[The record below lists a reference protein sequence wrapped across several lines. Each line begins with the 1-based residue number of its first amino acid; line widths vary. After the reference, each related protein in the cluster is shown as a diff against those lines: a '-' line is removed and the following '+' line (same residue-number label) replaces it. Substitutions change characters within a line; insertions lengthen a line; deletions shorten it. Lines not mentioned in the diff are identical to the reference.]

1 MEVVIHK
8 NFPHLLTEMG
18 TLLGLNEDELGKPKY
33 IRVNRKEATLPQ
45 TTGFLES
52 AVSQLIAGE

>member
-1 MEVVIHK
+1 M
-8 NFPHLLTEMG
+8 EMG

-33 IRVNRKEATLPQ
+33 VRVNRKEGTLPQ

-52 AVSQLIAGE
+52 VVSQLIAGE

>member
-1 MEVVIHK
+1 M
-8 NFPHLLTEMG
+8 EMG

-33 IRVNRKEATLPQ
+33 VRVNRKEGTLPQ

-52 AVSQLIAGE
+52 VVSQLIARE